1 MADLTDSP
9 AMGNIS
15 AREALARLGFEHPG
29 EQPTEDSSIPD
40 LLLYALVP
48 HASSRPAW
56 GMVLVVAA
64 YLETITM
71 YVEGPLHT
79 VLENLGRQLRVAADL
94 ENRMMNTAHEETR

>member
-9 AMGNIS
+9 VMGNIP
-15 AREALARLGFEHPG
+15 AREALTRLGFERPG

-48 HASSRPAW
+48 HAGPRPAW

-64 YLETITM
+64 YLETMTM

-79 VLENLGRQLRVAADL
+79 VLENLARQLRVAADL
-94 ENRMMNTAHEETR
+94 EHRMENASREAP